1 MRRVDLNDP
10 DTVAEIQLHLRP
22 GETWEDVEQAYQQRE
37 EDQAAEIFEQRE
49 MA

>member
-10 DTVAEIQLHLRP
+10 DTVAEILLHLRP

-37 EDQAAEIFEQRE
+37 EDQAERIISQRE
-49 MA
+49 WA